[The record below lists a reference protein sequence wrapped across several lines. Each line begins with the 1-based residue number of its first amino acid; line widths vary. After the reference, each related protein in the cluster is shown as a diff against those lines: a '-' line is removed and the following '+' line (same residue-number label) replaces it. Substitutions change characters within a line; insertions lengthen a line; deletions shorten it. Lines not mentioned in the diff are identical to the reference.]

1 MTEKR
6 RRTSDHRVGST
17 QFHQQNKRGKKQ
29 QEHEAFSQND
39 EILKWGLKWQL
50 VSVHSREMQ
59 ETIKYTLRKS
69 LYSSQKD
76 NFSTAAKRLPE

>member
-1 MTEKR
+1 MARKGAKDRDEEEEQPPQCFPSKKRKMSSLRAGTMTEKR

-39 EILKWGLKWQL
+39 EKK
-50 VSVHSREMQ
+50 
-59 ETIKYTLRKS
+59 
-69 LYSSQKD
+69 
-76 NFSTAAKRLPE
+76 F